1 MILETAKEILQKGY
15 VCDNC
20 MGRQFAQILSGF
32 TNRERGRSLR
42 IILAMEYSMKPFPT
56 DKANFSGLD
65 FRKKKIPIQE
75 KHEPCSI
82 CGSLFDEL
90 GKWASQAGKKLAR
103 IECRTFVVST
113 KLSSSLVHKEEEL
126 WEEIGIEN
134 CEPIKS
140 EINRE
145 LGKLIA
151 AKTGKEPDESNP
163 DVAFILDLE
172 KNALRLQI
180 NPVYV
185 YGRYRKLV
193 RGIPQ
198 TKWEMYKETVED
210 IIAKPFMRESGG
222 SGHSLHAS
230 GREDIDARCLAWR
243 PFVLEIESPKKRA
256 FQLAKMEAEIGR
268 TKKVAVSGMRYS
280 DRKEVVKVK
289 SLMPDKTYRAI
300 ASSEKP
306 IPRELLPKLRKLSLI
321 NQQTPARVM
330 HRRADK
336 TRVKRMKS
344 VSWKLMPKNRIEFTI
359 KGSAGLYIKE
369 LINGDSGR
377 TRPSFSSV
385 LEIPLKVEE
394 LDVVKIHLPGNK

>member
-1 MILETAKEILQKGY
+1 M
-15 VCDNC
+15 
-20 MGRQFAQILSGF
+20 S
-32 TNRERGRSLR
+32 
-42 IILAMEYSMKPFPT
+42 
-56 DKANFSGLD
+56 
-65 FRKKKIPIQE
+65 
-75 KHEPCSI
+75 PCSI